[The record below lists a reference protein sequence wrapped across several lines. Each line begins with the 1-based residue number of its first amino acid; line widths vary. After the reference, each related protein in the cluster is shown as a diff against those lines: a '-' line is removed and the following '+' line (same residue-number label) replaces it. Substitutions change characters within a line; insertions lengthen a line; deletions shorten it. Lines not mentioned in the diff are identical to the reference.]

1 MKYIIA
7 ILLGLPTLMS
17 VTSCKTKDVIVD
29 KGEIERYEV
38 VEVESLK
45 TFFERNVNVSQT
57 QENTHQELIEALSSL
72 NINYNGDHLED
83 KLDVLLSK
91 TNEGTKLSFT
101 GKGSVG
107 YHQSTN
113 SEISKLR
120 NDYFKYTDSLHS
132 ELKVEQQR
140 NFEVFI
146 EEWNTKQKEIKTKTF
161 TPLVWIVIVLGVIV
175 GLCLNSLYTR
185 FKPLLNLF
193 KSK

>member
-1 MKYIIA
+1 MMKYIIA

-17 VTSCKTKDVIVD
+17 VNSCKTKEVIVD
-29 KGEIERYEV
+29 KGEIRRYEV

-45 TFFERNVNVSQT
+45 TYFERNVNVSQT

-107 YHQSTN
+107 YQESINT
-113 SEISKLR
+113 EISNLR
-120 NDYFKYTDSLHS
+120 NDFFKYTDSIHS
-132 ELKVEQQR
+132 DSKMEQQR

-146 EEWNTKQKEIKTKTF
+146 EEWKTKQKEVHTKTL
-161 TPLVWIVIVLGVIV
+161 TPMVWLLIGLALIV
-175 GLCLNSLYTR
+175 GMFLSWISKKI
-185 FKPLLNLF
+185 KPLIKWL
-193 KSK
+193 